1 MAIEENNLEDIDE
14 IEQASGSSAGV
25 SIPWLM
31 LVIAALFDLV
41 GLIPFINFFSELV
54 AGFILGLWQKGY
66 APKTDPF
73 LTFFMAKVAD
83 IFMIGLLPSN
93 IAVVIYA
100 YIKKKSQLA
109 TSRPG
114 SIGKLA
120 IKKS

>member
-1 MAIEENNLEDIDE
+1 MPPEENSPEEIDE
-14 IEQASGSSAGV
+14 IRQVTGSSTAV

-54 AGFILGLWQKGY
+54 AGFILGIWQKSY

-83 IFMIGLLPSN
+83 IFTIGLLPSN
-93 IAVVIYA
+93 IAIVIYA
-100 YIKKKSQLA
+100 YIKKKSQLVSPRS
-109 TSRPG
+109 TGR
-114 SIGKLA
+114 LA